1 MKCLR
6 CQQENPSQAKFC
18 LECGTLFRR
27 VDDSDRSGAS
37 YTDLQR
43 SLIEAVEQQTAIAE
57 ILRVIS
63 TSPTSLQ
70 PVLDE
75 VVKSAARFCG
85 TPDASIFRLDGE
97 HLRAVAHHGLVS
109 QPVGFL
115 VPLVRGTVAGRSV
128 LERQAVGVT
137 DLQGES
143 EEYPEGSALA
153 RQTGQR
159 ATLSV
164 PLLREGAPIG
174 VILLRRAEAVAFTDK
189 QIALLQ
195 TFADQAVIAIENVR
209 LFNETKEAL
218 EQQVATGEILRVIAS
233 SPADVAPVFEA
244 ITDSAMRLFSAWAA
258 AVFRY
263 EGQLISMAAA
273 RGGLPG
279 SADAVMAHLRVPHAP
294 TEERPEGRTVLT
306 RTVQHVVDV
315 DDERSWGPRYRED
328 ARARGF
334 RSYVAVPMLRG
345 DVVVGVITVSRQR
358 VGGFA
363 SGEISL
369 LQTFADQAVIA
380 IENVRLFRELQEK
393 NRALTQAHAQVSE
406 ALEQQT
412 ATSEILRVI
421 ASSPTDVQPVFDT
434 ILASATTLL
443 GGFVASI
450 TRRVGD
456 DVHMAAFTSMGELL
470 DATVRQSYPVSIDSP
485 NPHSVAIRRGE
496 PHIIADAATQ
506 PDIPE
511 PVRRMARARGWCSN
525 LAVPLRRA
533 GTAIGALGVSRREAR
548 DFTPDEVAL
557 LQTFADQAVIAIE
570 NVRMFN
576 ETKESLE
583 QQTATAEI
591 LRVISQSP
599 TDVQPVFDTI
609 AAQAKR
615 LCDARECAVF
625 RFDGALIHLV
635 AQADT
640 DAAWASALRS
650 AFPRPPGRGSITAR
664 AIQTRSL
671 VHIPDVLIDPE
682 FQLTEAARA
691 SSVRST
697 LSVPMIREGEVVGAI
712 TVDRGEARPFLDKQ
726 IGLVKTFADQAVIAV
741 ENVRL
746 FKDLETRNSEL
757 RVALEQQTATS
768 ELLKVIGRSTF
779 DLQPVFETLA
789 ENAIRLCEA
798 ERAFVHRFDG
808 QRLRVVAAHN
818 VAPELRM
825 VVERNPIAP
834 GRQNASARAALE
846 RRTVHIHDAQ
856 TDPEFTDA
864 VGVDPIRTVLAIPM
878 LRAGELLGVIVIDRH
893 EVLPFTDSQIALM
906 ETFGDQAAIAI
917 ENARLLTELQTRTD
931 QLSRSVQEWQ
941 ALSEVGRAVSSTLD
955 LETVLTTIVSR
966 AVDLSGL
973 DGGVVSEYDEAA
985 EEFVQRAVAETGGV
999 LAQALRGVRY
1009 RKGEGALGRT
1019 AITREPVQVPDIT
1032 VPSAY
1037 DSRVRESLI
1046 ESGIRAVLAVP
1057 MIHQGRL
1064 VGCLGVTR
1072 RQAGAFPAET
1082 IELLKTFA
1090 TQSALAIQNARLFQ
1104 EIADKSRQLEVA
1116 SQHKSEF
1123 LANMSHE
1130 LRTPLN
1136 AIIGFSEV
1144 LSERL
1149 FGDLND
1155 RQDEYLKDIYASGQH
1170 LLSLI
1175 NDILDLSKIEAG
1187 RMELELT
1194 DFDLPTAI
1202 DNALALVR
1210 ERAGRRSITLHT
1222 AVDVQLG
1229 QVQGDERKVRQVML
1243 NLLSNAIKF
1252 TPEGGRIDV
1261 SAVAKDGLV
1270 EVSVS
1275 DTGIGIAPEDQE
1287 KVFEEFGQVGTAAK
1301 KVEGTG
1307 LGLTLCRKFVELH
1320 GGRIWVKSQ
1329 EGVGSTFTFTIPTR
1343 GSE

>member
-1 MKCLR
+1 M
-6 CQQENPSQAKFC
+6 
-18 LECGTLFRR
+18 
-27 VDDSDRSGAS
+27 
-37 YTDLQR
+37 
-43 SLIEAVEQQTAIAE
+43 
-57 ILRVIS
+57 
-63 TSPTSLQ
+63 
-70 PVLDE
+70 
-75 VVKSAARFCG
+75 
-85 TPDASIFRLDGE
+85 
-97 HLRAVAHHGLVS
+97 
-109 QPVGFL
+109 GFL

-137 DLQGES
+137 DLQAES
-143 EEYPEGSALA
+143 EEYPEGSGLA

-164 PLLREGAPIG
+164 PLLREGASIG

-209 LFNETKEAL
+209 LFTELQASNLQLTTAL
-218 EQQVATGEILRVIAS
+218 EQQA
-233 SPADVAPVFEA
+233 
-244 ITDSAMRLFSAWAA
+244 
-258 AVFRY
+258 
-263 EGQLISMAAA
+263 
-273 RGGLPG
+273 
-279 SADAVMAHLRVPHAP
+279 
-294 TEERPEGRTVLT
+294 
-306 RTVQHVVDV
+306 
-315 DDERSWGPRYRED
+315 
-328 ARARGF
+328 
-334 RSYVAVPMLRG
+334 
-345 DVVVGVITVSRQR
+345 
-358 VGGFA
+358 
-363 SGEISL
+363 
-369 LQTFADQAVIA
+369 
-380 IENVRLFRELQEK
+380 
-393 NRALTQAHAQVSE
+393 
-406 ALEQQT
+406 
-412 ATSEILRVI
+412 
-421 ASSPTDVQPVFDT
+421 
-434 ILASATTLL
+434 ASA
-443 GGFVASI
+443 
-450 TRRVGD
+450 
-456 DVHMAAFTSMGELL
+456 
-470 DATVRQSYPVSIDSP
+470 
-485 NPHSVAIRRGE
+485 
-496 PHIIADAATQ
+496 
-506 PDIPE
+506 
-511 PVRRMARARGWCSN
+511 
-525 LAVPLRRA
+525 
-533 GTAIGALGVSRREAR
+533 
-548 DFTPDEVAL
+548 EV
-557 LQTFADQAVIAIE
+557 
-570 NVRMFN
+570 
-576 ETKESLE
+576 
-583 QQTATAEI
+583 

-625 RFDGALIHLV
+625 RFDGTLIHLV
-635 AQADT
+635 AQANT
-640 DAAWASALRS
+640 DAAWANALRS

-671 VHIPDVLIDPE
+671 VHIPDVLLDPE
-682 FQLTEAARA
+682 FRLTEAARA
-691 SSVRST
+691 SSVRTT
-697 LSVPMIREGEVVGAI
+697 LSVPMIREGEVIGAI
-712 TVDRGEARPFLDKQ
+712 TVDRGESRPFLDKQ
-726 IGLVKTFADQAVIAV
+726 IGLVQTFADQAVIAI
-741 ENVRL
+741 ENVHL

-808 QRLRVVAAHN
+808 RRLRVVATHN

-825 VVERNPIAP
+825 FVEHNPIAP
-834 GRQNASARAALE
+834 GRQNAAARAALE
-846 RRTVHIHDAQ
+846 RRSVHVHDAH

-864 VGVDPIRTVLAIPM
+864 VDVDPIRTVLAIPM
-878 LRAGELLGVIVIDRH
+878 LRAGELLGVIVIYRH
-893 EVLPFTDSQIALM
+893 AVLPFTDSQIALM

-917 ENARLLTELQTRTD
+917 ENARLLTELQARTD
-931 QLSRSVQEWQ
+931 QLTRSVQEWQ

-973 DGGVVSEYDEAA
+973 DGGVVSEYDGAA

-999 LAQALRGVRY
+999 LTQALRGVRY

-1019 AITREPVQVPDIT
+1019 AITREPVQVADIT
-1032 VPSAY
+1032 VPGAY
-1037 DSRVRESLI
+1037 DSRVRENLI

-1072 RQAGAFPAET
+1072 RQPGEFPAET

-1116 SQHKSEF
+1116 SRHKSEF

-1194 DFDLPTAI
+1194 GFDLPTAI
-1202 DNALALVR
+1202 DNALTLVR

-1222 AVDVQLG
+1222 AVDVRLG
-1229 QVQGDERKVRQVML
+1229 QVQGDERKIRQVML

-1261 SAVAKDGLV
+1261 SAVPKNGVV

-1287 KVFEEFGQVGTAAK
+1287 KVFEEFRQVGTAAK
-1301 KVEGTG
+1301 QVEGTG

-1329 EGVGSTFTFTIPTR
+1329 AGVGSTFTFTIPAR
-1343 GSE
+1343 GGE